1 MMFTTR
7 EIAIFLAG
15 AQTFHTL
22 SHILIMYTGSLPI
35 KVFSFSWTK
44 DWNLGA
50 IMINLAITAALFWW
64 ISTLS

>member
-7 EIAIFLAG
+7 EIAILLAG

-35 KVFSFSWTK
+35 KVFSFRWTK

-50 IMINLAITAALFWW
+50 IMINAAITAALFWW
-64 ISTLS
+64 ISML